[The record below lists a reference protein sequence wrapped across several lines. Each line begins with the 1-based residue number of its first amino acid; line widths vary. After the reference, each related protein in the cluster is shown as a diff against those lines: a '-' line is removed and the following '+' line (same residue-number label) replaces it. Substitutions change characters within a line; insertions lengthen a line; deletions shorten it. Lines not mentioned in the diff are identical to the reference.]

1 MNPDILR
8 IIPDRVAKPFGPG
21 PMRKNPAVHLLLF
34 SMLTVAHP
42 AIAATFYVDNQGN
55 DANDGLNLKAPFRT
69 LPKAVSAVKPGDAI
83 ELRAG
88 HYTGTLISRPG
99 RADAWISLRA
109 YNNEKA
115 VITAE
120 HGGSPT
126 LYFYHSSC
134 DESNP
139 NNHPCQALYWNV
151 EGLEIQGSGRGGG
164 DDNVIK
170 VDTPKIRIVGNN
182 LHGSSADII
191 KLVNTADDVEIL
203 RNEIHHPNARAGANA
218 QGVDIV
224 GADRTHVAHNHV
236 HDIPS
241 IGMYA
246 KGNSRNTVFENNLVE
261 RTWSHGIMLGQS
273 TDADRLR
280 DGRYETYDGI
290 IRNNIIR
297 QTGWS
302 CVATAS
308 SFNVHILNNSC
319 YDTGSDTHGS
329 VLISNESEVKQ
340 AGTNIELRNNIFFGS
355 ARQPLIKI
363 TSNAMTDTATL
374 HIDHNLYWTTEGA
387 ATVRFT
393 WRDKGLERVS
403 FDNWRK
409 ATRHDAHSL
418 IADPRF
424 SDLNTLIP
432 APNSPAL
439 NAGTDTLLV
448 THDYAGSARPCRG
461 KIDIGAHEY
470 CTSTP

>member
-1 MNPDILR
+1 MN
-8 IIPDRVAKPFGPG
+8 
-21 PMRKNPAVHLLLF
+21 KNPVVHLLLA
-34 SMLTVAHP
+34 SLLTVTHSAL
-42 AIAATFYVDNQGN
+42 ATTLYVDNHGD
-55 DANDGLNLKAPFRT
+55 DANDGYSLRSPFRT
-69 LPKAVSAVKPGDAI
+69 LARAVSAVKPGDAI

-88 HYTGTLISRPG
+88 HYTGVLIKRPG
-99 RADAWISLRA
+99 TPDAWISLRP

-115 VITAE
+115 VITAA
-120 HGGSPT
+120 HSGHPT

-134 DESNP
+134 DEENP
-139 NNHPCQALYWNV
+139 NNYPCQPLYWNI
-151 EGLEIQGSGRGGG
+151 EGLEILGAGGA
-164 DDNVIK
+164 DHVIK
-170 VDTPKIRIVGNN
+170 VDTPRVRIVGNN

-191 KLVNTADDVEIL
+191 KLVHTADDVEIF
-203 RNEIHHPNARAGANA
+203 RNEIHHPNARNGANA

-224 GADRTHVAHNHV
+224 GADRTHVAYNHV

-246 KGNSRNTVFENNLVE
+246 KGNSRNTVFEHNLVE
-261 RTWSHGIMLGQS
+261 RTWLHGIMLGQS

-280 DGRYETYDGI
+280 DGRYESYDGI

-319 YDTGSDTHGS
+319 YDTGSETHGT

-340 AGTNIELRNNIFFGS
+340 AGTNIEIRNNIFYGS

-374 HIDHNLYWTTEGA
+374 RIDHNLYWTTGGA
-387 ATVRFT
+387 TAVRFT

-403 FDNWRK
+403 FDTWRK
-409 ATRHDAHSL
+409 ATRLDAHSL
-418 IADPRF
+418 VADPRF
-424 SDLNTLIP
+424 SDRTTLVP
-432 APNSPAL
+432 SPNSPVL
-439 NAGTDTLLV
+439 NAGTDTPLV
-448 THDYAGSARPCRG
+448 TRDYTGVTRPCRG
-461 KIDIGAHEY
+461 KTDIGAHEL
-470 CTSTP
+470 CPVTQ